1 MLARIAAVRDQIRP
15 SERKLA
21 DYAMAHPGDVINLSM
36 AELADRVGVS
46 EPTVARFCAALGCRG
61 FREFKIKLAQ
71 DIAGGMPFLHQDLS
85 VGGELDADGNVP
97 GGVPGAVLA
106 GKLFDRTIATLMQ
119 VRNNLSADA
128 VDRAADVL
136 AAARRIEF
144 YGSGN
149 SGTVAEDIQRK
160 FFRLGMP
167 TVAYTDSHVYFA
179 SALTLTKGDAVVA
192 VSSTGR
198 TRDILDAVQNA
209 RKAGA
214 DVVALTRSGSPLAD
228 MATVSLV
235 ADVADDFDIHSP
247 MTVRIAHLVLGD
259 ILSIAVAL
267 RMGDTLQ
274 ERLKRHDRAVDA
286 HVSEG
291 ASATLS
297 GRQGE

>member
-36 AELADRVGVS
+36 AELAERVGVS
-46 EPTVARFCAALGCRG
+46 EPTVARFCSALGCRG

-85 VGGELDADGNVP
+85 VDGELNAD

-119 VRNNLSADA
+119 VRNNLPADA

-136 AAARRIEF
+136 ATSRRIEF

-160 FFRLGMP
+160 FFRLGIP
-167 TVAYTDSHVYFA
+167 TVAYTDSHIYFA
-179 SALTLTKGDAVVA
+179 SALTLTQGDAVVA

-214 DVVALTRSGSPLAD
+214 DVIALTRSGTPLAE

-235 ADVADDFDIHSP
+235 ADIADDFDIHSP

-286 HVSEG
+286 HVSEK
-291 ASATLS
+291 ATE
-297 GRQGE
+297 R

>member
-85 VGGELDADGNVP
+85 AGGELNAE

-119 VRNNLSADA
+119 VRNNLPADA

-136 AAARRIEF
+136 ASARRIEF

-179 SALTLTKGDAVVA
+179 SALTLAKGDAVVA

-198 TRDILDAVQNA
+198 TRDILDAVRNA

-214 DVVALTRSGSPLAD
+214 DVVALTRSGSPLAE

-235 ADVADDFDIHSP
+235 ADIADDFDIHSP

-286 HVSEG
+286 HVSETV
-291 ASATLS
+291 SARAGDS
-297 GRQGE
+297 

>member
-85 VGGELDADGNVP
+85 VGGELNAE

-119 VRNNLSADA
+119 VRNNLPAEA

-179 SALTLTKGDAVVA
+179 SALTLAKGDAVVV

-198 TRDILDAVQNA
+198 TRDILDAVRNA

-214 DVVALTRSGSPLAD
+214 DVVALTRSGSPLAE

-286 HVSEG
+286 HVSETM
-291 ASATLS
+291 SAPAGDS
-297 GRQGE
+297 

>member
-85 VGGELDADGNVP
+85 AGGELNAE

-119 VRNNLSADA
+119 VRNNLPADA

-136 AAARRIEF
+136 APARRIEF

-179 SALTLTKGDAVVA
+179 SALTLAKGDAVVA

-198 TRDILDAVQNA
+198 TRDILDAVRNA

-214 DVVALTRSGSPLAD
+214 DVVALTRSGSPLAE

-235 ADVADDFDIHSP
+235 ADIADDFDIHSP

-286 HVSEG
+286 HVSETV
-291 ASATLS
+291 SARAGDS
-297 GRQGE
+297 

>member
-46 EPTVARFCAALGCRG
+46 EPTVARFCSALGCRG

-85 VGGELDADGNVP
+85 VDGELNAD

-119 VRNNLSADA
+119 VRNNLPADA

-136 AAARRIEF
+136 AASRRIEF

-160 FFRLGMP
+160 FFRLGIP
-167 TVAYTDSHVYFA
+167 TVAYTDSHIYFA

-214 DVVALTRSGSPLAD
+214 DVIALTRSGTPLAE

-235 ADVADDFDIHSP
+235 ADIADDFDIHSP

-286 HVSEG
+286 HVSEK
-291 ASATLS
+291 AAE
-297 GRQGE
+297 R

>member
-85 VGGELDADGNVP
+85 VGGELDADGS
-97 GGVPGAVLA
+97 VPGAVLA

-119 VRNNLSADA
+119 VRNNLPAQA

-136 AAARRIEF
+136 ASARRIEF

-179 SALTLTKGDAVVA
+179 SALTLAKGDAVVA

-198 TRDILDAVQNA
+198 TRDILDAVRNA

-214 DVVALTRSGSPLAD
+214 DVVALTRSGSPLAE

-235 ADVADDFDIHSP
+235 ADIADDFDIHSP

-286 HVSEG
+286 HVSE
-291 ASATLS
+291 AVSARAGDS
-297 GRQGE
+297 

>member
-1 MLARIAAVRDQIRP
+1 
-15 SERKLA
+15 
-21 DYAMAHPGDVINLSM
+21 HPGDVINLSM

-85 VGGELDADGNVP
+85 VGGELDADG
-97 GGVPGAVLA
+97 GVPGAVLA
-106 GKLFDRTIATLMQ
+106 GKLFDRTMATLMQ
-119 VRNNLSADA
+119 VRNNLPPEA

-179 SALTLTKGDAVVA
+179 SALTLAKGDAVVA

-286 HVSEG
+286 HVSE
-291 ASATLS
+291 TVPQ
-297 GRQGE
+297 RQGNS

>member
-85 VGGELDADGNVP
+85 AGGELNAE

-119 VRNNLSADA
+119 VRNNLPAEA
-128 VDRAADVL
+128 VDRAADIL

-179 SALTLTKGDAVVA
+179 SALTLAKGDAVVA

-198 TRDILDAVQNA
+198 TRDILDAVRNA

-214 DVVALTRSGSPLAD
+214 DVVALTRSGSPLAE

-235 ADVADDFDIHSP
+235 ADIADDFDIHSP

-286 HVSEG
+286 HVSE
-291 ASATLS
+291 AVSARAGDS
-297 GRQGE
+297 

>member
-36 AELADRVGVS
+36 AELAERVGVS
-46 EPTVARFCAALGCRG
+46 EPTVARFCSALGCRG

-85 VGGELDADGNVP
+85 VDGELNAD

-119 VRNNLSADA
+119 VRNNLPADA
-128 VDRAADVL
+128 VDRAADML
-136 AAARRIEF
+136 AASRRIEF

-160 FFRLGMP
+160 FFRLGIP
-167 TVAYTDSHVYFA
+167 TVAYTDSHIYFA
-179 SALTLTKGDAVVA
+179 SALTLTQGDAVVA

-214 DVVALTRSGSPLAD
+214 DVIALTRSGTPLAE

-235 ADVADDFDIHSP
+235 ADIADDFDIHSP

-286 HVSEG
+286 HVSEK
-291 ASATLS
+291 ATE
-297 GRQGE
+297 R

>member
-85 VGGELDADGNVP
+85 ASGELDADGA
-97 GGVPGAVLA
+97 VPGAVLA

-119 VRNNLSADA
+119 VRNNLPVLA
-128 VDRAADVL
+128 VDSAADVL
-136 AAARRIEF
+136 ASARRIEF

-179 SALTLTKGDAVVA
+179 SALTLAKGDAVVA

-214 DVVALTRSGSPLAD
+214 DVVALTRSGSPLAE

-235 ADVADDFDIHSP
+235 ADIADDFDIHSP

-274 ERLKRHDRAVDA
+274 DRLKRHDRAVDA
-286 HVSEG
+286 HVSDTVSDRAG
-291 ASATLS
+291 DS
-297 GRQGE
+297 

>member
-1 MLARIAAVRDQIRP
+1 MLARIAAVRDRIRP

-36 AELADRVGVS
+36 AELADRTGVS
-46 EPTVARFCAALGCRG
+46 EPTVARFCSALGCRG

-85 VGGELDADGNVP
+85 SVAGEEE
-97 GGVPGAVLA
+97 GVTGAVLA

-119 VRNNLSADA
+119 VRNTLPAEA
-128 VDRAADVL
+128 VDRAADLL

-167 TVAYTDSHVYFA
+167 TVAYSDAHVYFA
-179 SALTLTKGDAVVA
+179 SALTLGKGDAVVA

-198 TRDILDAVQNA
+198 TRDILDAVRNA

-214 DVVALTRSGSPLAD
+214 DVVALTRSGSPLAE

-235 ADVADDFDIHSP
+235 ADIADDFDIHSP

-259 ILSIAVAL
+259 VLSIAVAL

-274 ERLKRHDRAVDA
+274 ERLRRHERAVDA
-286 HVSEG
+286 HDSE
-291 ASATLS
+291 
-297 GRQGE
+297 R

>member
-36 AELADRVGVS
+36 AELADRAGVS
-46 EPTVARFCAALGCRG
+46 EPTVARFCSALGCRG

-85 VGGELDADGNVP
+85 VGEP
-97 GGVPGAVLA
+97 GDEVPGAVLA

-119 VRNNLSADA
+119 VRNTLPADA
-128 VDRAADVL
+128 VDRAADLL

-167 TVAYTDSHVYFA
+167 TVAYSDSHVYFA
-179 SALTLTKGDAVVA
+179 SALMLAPGDAVVA

-198 TRDILDAVQNA
+198 TRDILDAVRNA
-209 RKAGA
+209 RNAGA
-214 DVVALTRSGSPLAD
+214 DVVALTRSGSPLAEL
-228 MATVSLV
+228 ANVSLV
-235 ADVADDFDIHSP
+235 ADIADDFDIHSP

-267 RMGDTLQ
+267 RKGDALQ
-274 ERLKRHDRAVDA
+274 ERMKRQDRALDTRL
-286 HVSEG
+286 
-291 ASATLS
+291 SAK
-297 GRQGE
+297 

>member
-46 EPTVARFCAALGCRG
+46 EPTVARFCSALGCRG

-85 VGGELDADGNVP
+85 VDGELNAD

-119 VRNNLSADA
+119 VRNNLPADA

-136 AAARRIEF
+136 ASARRIEF

-160 FFRLGMP
+160 FFRLGIP
-167 TVAYTDSHVYFA
+167 TVAYTDSHIYFA

-214 DVVALTRSGSPLAD
+214 DVIALTRSGTPLAE

-235 ADVADDFDIHSP
+235 ADIADDFDIHSP

-286 HVSEG
+286 HVSEK
-291 ASATLS
+291 AAE
-297 GRQGE
+297 R

>member
-85 VGGELDADGNVP
+85 AGGELNAE

-119 VRNNLSADA
+119 VRNNLPADA

-160 FFRLGMP
+160 FFRFGMP

-179 SALTLTKGDAVVA
+179 SALTLAKGDAVVA

-198 TRDILDAVQNA
+198 TRDILDAVRNA

-214 DVVALTRSGSPLAD
+214 DVVALTRSGSPLAE

-235 ADVADDFDIHSP
+235 ADIADDFDIHSP

-286 HVSEG
+286 HVSETV
-291 ASATLS
+291 SARAGDS
-297 GRQGE
+297 

>member
-21 DYAMAHPGDVINLSM
+21 DYSMAHPGDVINLSM
-36 AELADRVGVS
+36 AELAERVGVS
-46 EPTVARFCAALGCRG
+46 EPTVARFCSALGCRG

-85 VGGELDADGNVP
+85 VDGELNAD
-97 GGVPGAVLA
+97 GGVPGAALA

-119 VRNNLSADA
+119 VRNNLPADA

-136 AAARRIEF
+136 AASRRIEF

-160 FFRLGMP
+160 FFRLGIP
-167 TVAYTDSHVYFA
+167 TVAYTDSHIYFA
-179 SALTLTKGDAVVA
+179 SALTLGKGDAVVA

-214 DVVALTRSGSPLAD
+214 DVIALTRSGTPLAE

-235 ADVADDFDIHSP
+235 ADIADDFDIHSP

-259 ILSIAVAL
+259 ILSIAIAL

-274 ERLKRHDRAVDA
+274 ERLKRHDRAVDT
-286 HVSEG
+286 HVSE
-291 ASATLS
+291 
-297 GRQGE
+297 RQAAGDS

>member
-85 VGGELDADGNVP
+85 VGGELDADG
-97 GGVPGAVLA
+97 GVPGSVLA

-119 VRNNLSADA
+119 VRNNLPADA

-136 AAARRIEF
+136 ASARRIEF

-179 SALTLTKGDAVVA
+179 SALTLAKGDAVVA

-286 HVSEG
+286 HVSD
-291 ASATLS
+291 SPS
-297 GRQGE
+297 DRQGNS

>member
-36 AELADRVGVS
+36 AELAERVGVS
-46 EPTVARFCAALGCRG
+46 EPTVARFCSALGCRG

-85 VGGELDADGNVP
+85 VGGELNAD

-119 VRNNLSADA
+119 VRNNLPADA

-136 AAARRIEF
+136 AASRRIEF

-160 FFRLGMP
+160 FFRLGIP
-167 TVAYTDSHVYFA
+167 TVAYTDSHIYFA

-214 DVVALTRSGSPLAD
+214 DVIALTRSGTPLAE
-228 MATVSLV
+228 MATVSLM
-235 ADVADDFDIHSP
+235 ADIVDDFDIHSP

-267 RMGDTLQ
+267 RLGDTLQ

-286 HVSEG
+286 HVSERKAAG
-291 ASATLS
+291 NS
-297 GRQGE
+297 

>member
-85 VGGELDADGNVP
+85 AGGELNAE

-119 VRNNLSADA
+119 VRNNLPADA

-136 AAARRIEF
+136 ASARRIEF

-179 SALTLTKGDAVVA
+179 SALTLAKGDAVVA

-198 TRDILDAVQNA
+198 TRDILDAVRNA

-214 DVVALTRSGSPLAD
+214 DVVALTRSGSPLAE
-228 MATVSLV
+228 MATISLV
-235 ADVADDFDIHSP
+235 ADIADDFDIHSP

-259 ILSIAVAL
+259 ILSIAEAL
-267 RMGDTLQ
+267 RMGATLQ

-286 HVSEG
+286 HVSETV
-291 ASATLS
+291 SARAGDS
-297 GRQGE
+297 

>member
-46 EPTVARFCAALGCRG
+46 EPTVARFCSALGCRG

-85 VGGELDADGNVP
+85 VDGELNAD

-119 VRNNLSADA
+119 VRNNLPADA

-136 AAARRIEF
+136 AASRRIEF

-160 FFRLGMP
+160 FFRLGIP
-167 TVAYTDSHVYFA
+167 TVAYTDSHIYFA

-214 DVVALTRSGSPLAD
+214 DVIALTRSGTPLAE

-235 ADVADDFDIHSP
+235 ADIADDFDIHSP

-286 HVSEG
+286 HVSEKV
-291 ASATLS
+291 AE
-297 GRQGE
+297 R

>member
-85 VGGELDADGNVP
+85 AGGELNAE

-119 VRNNLSADA
+119 VRNNLPADA
-128 VDRAADVL
+128 VDRAADIL

-179 SALTLTKGDAVVA
+179 SALTLAKGDAVVA

-198 TRDILDAVQNA
+198 TRDILDAVRNA

-214 DVVALTRSGSPLAD
+214 DVVALTRSGSPLAE

-235 ADVADDFDIHSP
+235 ADIADDFDIHSP

-286 HVSEG
+286 HLSEAVSARAG
-291 ASATLS
+291 DS
-297 GRQGE
+297 

>member
-85 VGGELDADGNVP
+85 VGGELDADG
-97 GGVPGAVLA
+97 GVPGAVLA

-119 VRNNLSADA
+119 VRNNLPAEA

-136 AAARRIEF
+136 ASARRIEF

-179 SALTLTKGDAVVA
+179 SALTLAKGDAVVA

-228 MATVSLV
+228 MATISLV

-274 ERLKRHDRAVDA
+274 DRLKRHDRAVDA
-286 HVSEG
+286 HVSDV
-291 ASATLS
+291 SDTLS
-297 GRQGE
+297 ERQGDS

>member
-36 AELADRVGVS
+36 AELAERTGVS
-46 EPTVARFCAALGCRG
+46 EPTVARFCSALGCRG

-85 VGGELDADGNVP
+85 SAGETDGE

-119 VRNNLSADA
+119 VRNNLPAEA
-128 VDRAADVL
+128 VDRAADIL
-136 AAARRIEF
+136 AASRRIEF

-149 SGTVAEDIQRK
+149 SGTVAQDIQRK

-167 TVAYTDSHVYFA
+167 TVAYCDSHVYFA
-179 SALTLTKGDAVVA
+179 SALTLAKGDAVVA

-235 ADVADDFDIHSP
+235 ADVAADFDIHSP

-286 HVSEG
+286 HDTE
-291 ASATLS
+291 
-297 GRQGE
+297 R

>member
-85 VGGELDADGNVP
+85 AGGELDADGA
-97 GGVPGAVLA
+97 VPGAVLA

-119 VRNNLSADA
+119 VRNNLPAMA
-128 VDRAADVL
+128 VDSAADVL
-136 AAARRIEF
+136 ASARRIEF

-179 SALTLTKGDAVVA
+179 SALTLAKGDAVVA

-214 DVVALTRSGSPLAD
+214 DVVALTRSGSPLAE

-235 ADVADDFDIHSP
+235 ADIADDFDIHSP

-286 HVSEG
+286 HVSDI
-291 ASATLS
+291 ASDRADDS
-297 GRQGE
+297 

>member
-21 DYAMAHPGDVINLSM
+21 DYSMAHPGDVINLSM
-36 AELADRVGVS
+36 AELAERVGVS
-46 EPTVARFCAALGCRG
+46 EPTVARFCSALGCRG

-85 VGGELDADGNVP
+85 VGGELNAD

-119 VRNNLSADA
+119 VRNNLPADA
-128 VDRAADVL
+128 VDRAADIL
-136 AAARRIEF
+136 ASARRIEF

-160 FFRLGMP
+160 FFRLGIP
-167 TVAYTDSHVYFA
+167 TVAYSDSHIYFA

-214 DVVALTRSGSPLAD
+214 DVIALTRSGTPLAE

-235 ADVADDFDIHSP
+235 ADIADDFDIHSP

-286 HVSEG
+286 HVSE
-291 ASATLS
+291 
-297 GRQGE
+297 RQAAGDS

>member
-21 DYAMAHPGDVINLSM
+21 DYAVAHPGDVINLSM

-85 VGGELDADGNVP
+85 AGLGLDADG
-97 GGVPGAVLA
+97 GGAVPGAVLA

-119 VRNNLSADA
+119 VRNNLPAEA

-179 SALTLTKGDAVVA
+179 SALTLAKGDAVVA

-198 TRDILDAVQNA
+198 TRDILDSVRNA

-214 DVVALTRSGSPLAD
+214 DVVALTRSGSPLAE

-235 ADVADDFDIHSP
+235 ADIADDFDIHSP

-286 HVSEG
+286 HVSENHMPAG
-291 ASATLS
+291 DS
-297 GRQGE
+297 

>member
-46 EPTVARFCAALGCRG
+46 EPTVARFCSALGCRG

-85 VGGELDADGNVP
+85 VDGELNAD

-119 VRNNLSADA
+119 VRNNLPADA

-136 AAARRIEF
+136 AASRRIEF

-160 FFRLGMP
+160 FFRLGIP
-167 TVAYTDSHVYFA
+167 TVAYTDSHIYFA

-214 DVVALTRSGSPLAD
+214 NVIALTRSGTPLAE

-235 ADVADDFDIHSP
+235 ADIADDFDIHSP

-286 HVSEG
+286 HVSEKV
-291 ASATLS
+291 AE
-297 GRQGE
+297 R

>member
-85 VGGELDADGNVP
+85 AGGELDADGA
-97 GGVPGAVLA
+97 VPGAVLA

-119 VRNNLSADA
+119 VRNNLPVLA
-128 VDRAADVL
+128 VDSAADVL
-136 AAARRIEF
+136 ASARRIEF

-179 SALTLTKGDAVVA
+179 SALTLAKGDAVVA

-214 DVVALTRSGSPLAD
+214 DVVALTRSGSPLAE

-235 ADVADDFDIHSP
+235 ADIADDFDIHSP

-274 ERLKRHDRAVDA
+274 DRLKRHDRAVDA
-286 HVSEG
+286 HVSDTVSDRAG
-291 ASATLS
+291 DS
-297 GRQGE
+297 

>member
-85 VGGELDADGNVP
+85 AGGDLNAE

-119 VRNNLSADA
+119 VRNNLPAEA
-128 VDRAADVL
+128 VDRAADIL

-179 SALTLTKGDAVVA
+179 SALTLAKGDAVVA

-198 TRDILDAVQNA
+198 TRDILDAVRNA

-214 DVVALTRSGSPLAD
+214 DVVALTRSGSPLAE

-235 ADVADDFDIHSP
+235 ADIVDDFDIHSP

-286 HVSEG
+286 HVSE
-291 ASATLS
+291 AVSARAGDS
-297 GRQGE
+297 

>member
-85 VGGELDADGNVP
+85 AGGELNAE

-119 VRNNLSADA
+119 VRNNLPADA

-136 AAARRIEF
+136 ASARRIEF

-179 SALTLTKGDAVVA
+179 SALTLAKGDAVVA

-198 TRDILDAVQNA
+198 TRDILDAVRNA

-214 DVVALTRSGSPLAD
+214 DVVALTRSGSPLAE
-228 MATVSLV
+228 MATISLV
-235 ADVADDFDIHSP
+235 SDIADDFDIHSP

-286 HVSEG
+286 HVSETV
-291 ASATLS
+291 SARAGDS
-297 GRQGE
+297 

>member
-46 EPTVARFCAALGCRG
+46 EPTVARFCSALGCRG

-85 VGGELDADGNVP
+85 VGGDLDAD

-119 VRNNLSADA
+119 VRNNLPADA

-136 AAARRIEF
+136 ASARRIEF

-160 FFRLGMP
+160 FFRLGIP
-167 TVAYTDSHVYFA
+167 TVAYTDSHIYFA

-214 DVVALTRSGSPLAD
+214 DVIALTRSGTPLAE

-235 ADVADDFDIHSP
+235 ADIADDFDIHSP

-286 HVSEG
+286 HVSEK
-291 ASATLS
+291 ATE
-297 GRQGE
+297 R

>member
-36 AELADRVGVS
+36 AELAERVGVS
-46 EPTVARFCAALGCRG
+46 EPTVARFCSALGCRG

-85 VGGELDADGNVP
+85 VDGELNAD

-119 VRNNLSADA
+119 VRNNLPADA

-136 AAARRIEF
+136 AASRRIEF

-160 FFRLGMP
+160 FFRLGIP
-167 TVAYTDSHVYFA
+167 TVAYTDSHIYFA

-214 DVVALTRSGSPLAD
+214 DVIALTRSGTPLAE
-228 MATVSLV
+228 MATASLV
-235 ADVADDFDIHSP
+235 ADIADDFDIHSP

-286 HVSEG
+286 HVSERKAAG
-291 ASATLS
+291 NS
-297 GRQGE
+297 